1 MEKHSV
7 FTTFQKSGFILI
19 TLMLLLTGCQGASD
33 GSSSGWFH
41 HYFVDSFSFLIK
53 GVAALLNDNYGAS
66 IVVVTLLIRLALM
79 PLMLKQQKGSYQMRE
94 KMAVMKPELDEIKE
108 KYNNKTD
115 KESKT
120 KQQQEMMQLYQKH
133 GMNPLGAVGCL
144 PMIIQFPILIGFYYA
159 IRTTPEIASHT
170 FLWFNLGHTDI
181 VMPFIAAA
189 IYFAQ
194 FKVTQI
200 GMDPQQRK
208 QMAIMGLLSP
218 VMIGFVSFSAP
229 AALPLYWT
237 VGGLFLIFQTL
248 LAKRL
253 YQPKQS
259 QKIVTTEQ
267 TVK

>member
-7 FTTFQKSGFILI
+7 FTTFKKTGFILL
-19 TLMLLLTGCQGASD
+19 TLLLLLTGCQGTSD
-33 GSSSGWFH
+33 GGSTGWFH
-41 HYFVDSFSFLIK
+41 HYFIDSFSFLIK
-53 GVAALLNDNYGAS
+53 SMASLLNDNYGAS
-66 IVVVTLLIRLALM
+66 IIVVTLLIRLALM

-94 KMAVMKPELDEIKE
+94 KMAVMKPEMDAIKE
-108 KYNNKTD
+108 RYTNKTD
-115 KESKT
+115 QESKR

-133 GMNPLGAVGCL
+133 EMNPLGAMGCL

-170 FLWFNLGHTDI
+170 FLWFDLGNTDMF
-181 VMPFIAAA
+181 MPVIAAA
-189 IYFAQ
+189 IYFVQ

-200 GMDPQQRK
+200 GMDAQQRK
-208 QMAIMGLLSP
+208 QMAVLGLLSP

-229 AALPLYWT
+229 AALPLYWA

-253 YQPKQS
+253 YQPEQS
-259 QKIVTTEQ
+259 HETAAVNQP
-267 TVK
+267 VK

>member
-7 FTTFQKSGFILI
+7 FTKFKKSGFILI
-19 TLMLLLTGCQGASD
+19 TLMLLLSGCQGASD
-33 GSSSGWFH
+33 GSSSSWFH
-41 HYFVDSFSFLIK
+41 HYFVDSFSYLLK
-53 GVAALLNDNYGAS
+53 NVASLLNDNYGAS
-66 IVVVTLLIRLALM
+66 IIVVTLIIRLALM

-94 KMAVMKPELDEIKE
+94 KMAVMKPELDAIKE
-108 KYNNKTD
+108 KYNNKSD
-115 KESKT
+115 QESKT

-133 GMNPLGAVGCL
+133 GMNPFGAIGCL
-144 PMIIQFPILIGFYYA
+144 PLIIQFPILIGFYYA

-170 FLWFNLGHTDI
+170 FLWFNLGHTDL

-189 IYFAQ
+189 IYFVQ

-200 GMDPQQRK
+200 GMDAQQRK

-218 VMIGFVSFSAP
+218 IMIGIVSFSAP

-253 YQPKQS
+253 YQPKQPK
-259 QKIVTTEQ
+259 KIATAEQ
-267 TVK
+267 TVE